1 MNLIASSKNVTA
13 ANTNKEGTGTPNF
26 IVTAQATDIY
36 IDRVEFRAAG
46 SNVATVARL
55 FVNNGDDNADASNN
69 HPVGAEE
76 ALAATTLDE
85 AAAFAAESVSLGIWL
100 PAGHRL
106 FFVLGT
112 AVAAGWKATA
122 ICGRYQDLQSF
133 QQT

>member
-1 MNLIASSKNVTA
+1 MNIIASSKNVTA
-13 ANTNKEGTGTPNF
+13 ANTNKEGTGTANF
-26 IVTAQATDIY
+26 ILTAGSLDLY

-55 FVNNGDDNADASNN
+55 FANNGDDNDTASNN
-69 HPVGAEE
+69 YPVGAEE

-85 AAAFAAESVSLGIWL
+85 AAAFAAEVVTLNLWL

-106 FFVLGT
+106 FFLLGT

-122 ICGRYQDLQSF
+122 ICGRYQDLQSY
-133 QQT
+133 QQN